1 MWEFLKTYLVTF
13 VVFLIL
19 EAFWLAIIAKN
30 LYAKELGYIMS
41 PKPNVIATIA
51 FFVIFIL
58 GFTFFVI
65 NPSIEKNMWTY
76 ALFAG
81 ILLGVLSYST
91 YALTNLATIK
101 DWPVK
106 IALIDIL
113 WGASLGGLGST
124 ATFFALKLFK

>member
-1 MWEFLKTYLVTF
+1 MWDFLKTYLVTF
-13 VVFLIL
+13 IVFLIL
-19 EAFWLAIIAKN
+19 EAFWLGIIAKN

-41 PKPNVIATIA
+41 PKPNLIATIA
-51 FFVIFIL
+51 FFAIFIL

-124 ATFFALKLFK
+124 TTFFALKLFK